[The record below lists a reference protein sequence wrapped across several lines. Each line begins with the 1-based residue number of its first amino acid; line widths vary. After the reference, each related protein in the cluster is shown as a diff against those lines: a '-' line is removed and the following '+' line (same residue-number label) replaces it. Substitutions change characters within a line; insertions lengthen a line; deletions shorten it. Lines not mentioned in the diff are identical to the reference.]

1 LVVRRKKKS
10 PKKYRGS
17 RTHGG
22 GHHRKRSGA
31 GNRGGRGMA
40 GSHKHKWFHVIKYMP
55 DHFGK
60 RGFNRPQ
67 KVVEEPNPINVGDLD
82 ALADKLL
89 EEGIAEKEDDKIVI
103 DVTDERLKKFGGPFD
118 KVLGGGQV
126 KRPLVVKAPQF
137 TDRAVEK
144 LEEAGGE
151 AVEIEA
157 EEASGEEEAEAAEA

>member
-1 LVVRRKKKS
+1 MVVRRKKKS

-22 GHHRKRSGA
+22 GSHKNRRGA

-60 RGFNRPQ
+60 RGFNRPP
-67 KVVEEPNPINVGDLD
+67 KVVREPNTINVGELD

-89 EEGIAEKEDDKIVI
+89 EDGIAEKDGDKIVI
-103 DVTDERLKKFGGPFD
+103 DVTDERLKPYGGPFD
-118 KVLGGGQV
+118 KVLGGGHV
-126 KRPLVVKAPQF
+126 KRPLVVVAPEF
-137 TDRAVEK
+137 TERAVEK

-151 AVEIEA
+151 AREA
-157 EEASGEEEAEAAEA
+157 

>member
-1 LVVRRKKKS
+1 MVVRRKKKS

-22 GHHRKRSGA
+22 GSHKNRRGA

-60 RGFNRPQ
+60 RGFNRPP
-67 KVVEEPNPINVGDLD
+67 KVVEESNTINVGELD

-89 EEGIAEKEDDKIVI
+89 EEGIAEKDNDKIII
-103 DVTDERLKKFGGPFD
+103 DVTDERLKPYGGPFD
-118 KVLGGGQV
+118 KVLGGGHV
-126 KRPLVVKAPQF
+126 KRPIVVVAPEF
-137 TDRAVEK
+137 TERAVKK

-151 AVEIEA
+151 AREV
-157 EEASGEEEAEAAEA
+157 

>member
-1 LVVRRKKKS
+1 MVVRRRKKS

-22 GHHRKRSGA
+22 GHHRNRSGA

-60 RGFNRPQ
+60 HGFNRPP
-67 KVVEEPNPINVGDLD
+67 KVVREPNTINVGDLD
-82 ALADKLL
+82 ALADRLL
-89 EEGIAEKEDDKIVI
+89 EEGIAEKEDERIVI
-103 DVTDERLKKFGGPFD
+103 DVTDERMKRFGGPFD

-126 KRPLVVKAPQF
+126 KRPLVVKAPEF

-151 AVEIEA
+151 AVALE
-157 EEASGEEEAEAAEA
+157 SGGSEEEAEA